1 MNLKSTG
8 KEFLSIYG
16 DFFRLDKQ
24 EKTARIDLEFRAP
37 SEIFS
42 STVQTGIPLMSEE
55 FLTQLYNTFDYIPD
69 RYKLDISVS
78 FRDLEGYSEERL
90 EEVFRK
96 NMILAL
102 RIINQKTHRRNRLVL
117 ILCATGLMFILLS
130 AWLNRVWTDEG
141 TVRETVSFILDI
153 VATVPFWGAMDIWLV
168 EGSERRRTAAN
179 IRKRFNSISFCRK
192 S

>member
-1 MNLKSTG
+1 MNLKNAG
-8 KEFLSIYG
+8 KALMSVHD
-16 DFFRLDKQ
+16 DFFQLDKQ
-24 EKTARIDLEFRAP
+24 KRLARIDLEFNTP
-37 SEIFS
+37 SELFS
-42 STVQTGIPLMSEE
+42 SAVHSGIPMMSEE

-130 AWLNRVWTDEG
+130 TWLNRIWTDQG
-141 TVRETVSFILDI
+141 TVRNTVSFILDI